1 MRSFIRLAVACGV
14 ATMAVLVLAAPSGSH
29 AVAQVSTSCG
39 TFRGLECEGLFT
51 DEPDLVANPQRI
63 ANAIARVTELHGN
76 PFAFVIASNS
86 RGSNPTEFA
95 ADLANAWGVGD
106 PQLENGILVLVSIDE
121 RRTEVVTQAGIDL
134 PGTAIANSGRSF
146 FAAGDFEGGVL
157 AIIGAVDQVLS
168 DGAAPIDDQ
177 GTDSSPGTSDESA
190 RLATVAAMVLV
201 ASGSAVG
208 VAAYRR
214 RRSREDKRVIRNRRI
229 DAMIAELDPRG
240 DELEL
245 ARRFRVL
252 PDLPDG
258 QPISAL
264 ETADALTALFAI
276 SRRAGDAVPESTIA
290 ALASVGA
297 VAIIDVGTM
306 LKATRDPLELTA
318 SGERPILEDG
328 LEGALDTATVVPI
341 DDEAAFNVA
350 MDNLERVVQSL
361 RPHRIAAARRRA
373 ADALVMELVATP
385 AGPTRVEYLGT
396 LLMRAAP
403 VLDGAIPVTQSVLD
417 VTAANDVASAKVAR
431 VSTIRNRLTISST
444 RDVAAVALADVSDD
458 TSRSLE
464 VYETT
469 LDALTTEGDALSAD
483 GISLPAV
490 AALLVLNNSN
500 RDIPAFVAAYRT
512 LRRGS
517 EAVVALEGAVAGLFT
532 LDALD
537 AAQRNADEL
546 GVPIAV
552 AVALVRRRDDGPEV
566 YRAIL
571 DRVLAVSDG
580 DDARV
585 IAGIL
590 AVSLEPV
597 LAVDRWLET
606 RVALS
611 ALGLSGSYADVAAAF
626 GASDP
631 RGPRAFAL
639 AYAAQRSALEDAGY
653 DSLTRYAPELA
664 HAGTTNRT
672 DTWTGRP
679 LGPSVLEFDP
689 FTLFYLHWAASGG
702 SHGAS
707 GWQSLYTSPSWKD
720 GGSGWWGGGGGFG
733 SSGGSTW
740 GTGSGGGF
748 GGASG
753 GGFSGGGFSGGG
765 GFSSSGGGG
774 W

>member
-1 MRSFIRLAVACGV
+1 MRSLPRIAMASSIVAVGIMVLTTPLASRA
-14 ATMAVLVLAAPSGSH
+14 L
-29 AVAQVSTSCG
+29 AQVNTSCG
-39 TFRGLECEGLFT
+39 EFRGLECEGLFT
-51 DEPDLVANPQRI
+51 DEPDLVATPERI
-63 ANAIARVTELHGN
+63 ADAIARVTGRHGN
-76 PFAFVIASNS
+76 PFAVVIASNS
-86 RGSNPTEFA
+86 RGEDPAVFA

-106 PQLENGILVLVSIDE
+106 PDLENGVLVLISVDE

-146 FAAGDFEGGVL
+146 LAAGDFEGGVL

-168 DGAAPIDDQ
+168 DGESPIDGE
-177 GTDSSPGTSDESA
+177 GTGSPIDPSGRSTNPA
-190 RLATVAAMVLV
+190 TIAALALI
-201 ASGSAVG
+201 ASGSAIG
-208 VAAYRR
+208 VVAYRR
-214 RRSREDKRVIRNRRI
+214 RRIREHQRALRNRRI
-229 DAMIAELDPRG
+229 DAALAQLDPRG

-245 ARRFRVL
+245 ARRFRIIPTV
-252 PDLPDG
+252 PEG
-258 QPISAL
+258 ESASTL
-264 ETADALTALFAI
+264 DTADALSALFDI
-276 SRRAGDAVPESTIA
+276 SRGAGDTAPGSSVA
-290 ALASVGA
+290 ALAAVGA
-297 VAIIDVGTM
+297 VAIIDVEAM
-306 LKATRDPLELTA
+306 LTATRDPLELTS

-328 LEGALDTATVVPI
+328 LEGAI
-341 DDEAAFNVA
+341 DAADAVAIGDDAAFDVA
-350 MDNLERVVQSL
+350 MANLDAVVRSL

-373 ADALVMELVATP
+373 ADALVTELVATP
-385 AGPTRVEYLGT
+385 AGSTRVEYLGT

-403 VLDGAIPVTQSVLD
+403 VLEGTIPVNQSVLD
-417 VTAANDVASAKVAR
+417 VTSAHDIASAKVAR
-431 VSTIRNRLTISST
+431 VSSIRKRLTVSST

-458 TSRSLE
+458 TTHSME
-464 VYETT
+464 VYDTT
-469 LDALTTEGDALSAD
+469 LDALTTAGDALSAD

-490 AALLVLNNSN
+490 AALLVLNNSSH
-500 RDIPAFVAAYRT
+500 DVDAFVAAYRT
-512 LRRGS
+512 LRRGN
-517 EAVVALEGAVAGLFT
+517 EPAVALEGAVAGLFT
-532 LDALD
+532 LDALE
-537 AAQRNADEL
+537 AAQRTADEL

-552 AVALVRRRDDGPEV
+552 AVALTRRRDDGPEV
-566 YRAIL
+566 YREIL
-571 DRVLAVSDG
+571 NHVLTTSEG

-590 AVSLEPV
+590 AVSLEPG
-597 LAVDRWLET
+597 LAFDRWLET
-606 RVALS
+606 RAALS

-653 DSLTRYAPELA
+653 ESLTRYAPELA
-664 HAGTTNRT
+664 HAGTSNRT

-689 FTLFYLHWAASGG
+689 FTLFFLHWAAT
-702 SHGAS
+702 GANHVDS
-707 GWQSLYTSPSWKD
+707 GWRTLYTSPSWKD

-740 GTGSGGGF
+740 GSASGGGF
-748 GGASG
+748 SG